1 MKTGRNDPCPCGSKK
16 KFKNCCESKTD
27 SRRQSRVLMLIV
39 GAALVSGIAA
49 AIVSFTGDSTGGG
62 GRVWDPAHG
71 HYHDVNG
78 VAVP

>member
-1 MKTGRNDPCPCGSKK
+1 M
-16 KFKNCCESKTD
+16 
-27 SRRQSRVLMLIV
+27 LMLIV